1 VPESPGGPLATRPL
15 QFFWVADCSG
25 SMAADGKIQALNN
38 AIRETIPHLR
48 DIALDNPFAQLTARA
63 LAFSSGVRWHIEEPT
78 PIETLQWVDL
88 VPSGLTDLGAALEE
102 LATQLGSPPLPQ
114 RSLPPAIV
122 LISDGQ
128 PTDDFEAGLDALL
141 RQPWGRRSVRVSV
154 AIGRDADLDVLTRFA
169 SDPDLGPLTANNPE
183 QLAQMIRWA
192 STIASQLASEP
203 GRLAPETI
211 EVVPVPRAAAIDDG
225 EALW

>member
-1 VPESPGGPLATRPL
+1 L

-48 DIALDNPFAQLTARA
+48 EVAADNPFAQMTVRA
-63 LAFSSGVRWHIEEPT
+63 LGFSSGIRWHVATPT
-78 PIETLQWVDL
+78 PIEELVWTDL
-88 VPSGLTDLGAALEE
+88 EPGGLTDMGAALTEISTH
-102 LATQLGSPPLPQ
+102 LTSPPIPQ

-128 PTDDFEAGLDALL
+128 PTDDFDQGMADLCA
-141 RQPWGRRSVRVSV
+141 QPWGARSARVSV
-154 AIGRDADLDVLTRFA
+154 AIGRDADLDVLARFS

-192 STIASQLASEP
+192 STVASQLASVP
-203 GRLAPETI
+203 GRHAPEPVPT
-211 EVVPVPRAAAIDDG
+211 VPVPRASAADAG
-225 EALW
+225 NEVW